1 MNDSERIR
9 EACAGRG
16 LLLDDRQLSQL
27 EAYARLLETKNR
39 TINLVSRKE
48 EAPLL
53 VRHIFHSLLIGLF
66 HPFRDDEKVL
76 DIGTGGGLP
85 GIPLAIAF
93 PSARFLLIDS
103 IGKKITACQQ
113 MIRTLGLRNVLAKK
127 ARAEELRGMTF
138 DTVLSRQVAP
148 LVTLCGYAEKLL
160 KPSGTLLCLKG
171 GDLEKEIQ
179 EALDAATAH
188 NGFPS
193 EVRTVPIEEF
203 DGCFREKQIVI
214 AGR

>member
-1 MNDSERIR
+1 MNDCERIR
-9 EACAGRG
+9 EACAARG
-16 LLLDDRQLSQL
+16 LLLDDRQLL
-27 EAYARLLETKNR
+27 LLGEYARLLESKNR

-53 VRHIFHSLLIGLF
+53 IRHVFHSLLIGLF
-66 HPFRDDEKVL
+66 HPFRDGEKVI

-93 PSARFLLIDS
+93 PSTKFLLIDS

-113 MIRTLGLRNVLAKK
+113 MIRALELRNVLAKK
-127 ARAEELRGMTF
+127 ARAEEIRGMIF

-148 LVTLCGYAEKLL
+148 LGTLCGYAEKLL

-171 GDLEKEIQ
+171 GDLKQEIQ
-179 EALDAATAH
+179 EAIDAAGTN

-193 EVRTVPIEEF
+193 EVTTLPIEAF
-203 DGCFREKQIVI
+203 DNCFREKQIVI
-214 AGR
+214 ARR